1 MNININTIFQRGLE
15 ILLFGSIS
23 MGVAALKDVSTS
35 INELNVKIGVMVER
49 TDGMQKRLDIQD
61 DRIHLLEL
69 NNKK

>member
-15 ILLFGSIS
+15 LLLFGSIS

>member
-1 MNININTIFQRGLE
+1 MNINLSTIFQRGLE
-15 ILLFGSIS
+15 LLLFGSIS